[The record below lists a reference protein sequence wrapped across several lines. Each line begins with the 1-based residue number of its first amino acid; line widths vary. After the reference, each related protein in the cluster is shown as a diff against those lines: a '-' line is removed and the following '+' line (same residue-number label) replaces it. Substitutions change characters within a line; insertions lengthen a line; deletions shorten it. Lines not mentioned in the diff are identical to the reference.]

1 MSEETTKKEYP
12 RYRTSKDLNLKFT
25 PQISVMECAF
35 RHIVKAFG
43 QPTFSTDNNDQ
54 FEGTEQCAWHIQ
66 FENGN
71 TAVIAEE
78 RGFGDR
84 EHDVKA
90 TKTWK
95 VNSHSPHIFEW
106 IKQII
111 RDSNPNER

>member
-54 FEGTEQCAWHIQ
+54 FEGTEQCAWQIE
-66 FENGN
+66 FETGDL
-71 TAVIAEE
+71 VLISEE

-84 EHDVKA
+84 EHDYRSS
-90 TKTWK
+90 KTWK
-95 VNSHSPHIFEW
+95 VNTHSQRAYGWVKE
-106 IKQII
+106 II
-111 RDSNPNER
+111 RDANPNG